1 MRRLARPMPETSG
14 AKLEKMTSG
23 DGGLVEIR
31 QQAAA
36 AFDACGPAPV
46 QIAIRSARRH

>member
-36 AFDACGPAPV
+36 ALFDACGPAPM
-46 QIAIRSARRH
+46 QIAIRNA